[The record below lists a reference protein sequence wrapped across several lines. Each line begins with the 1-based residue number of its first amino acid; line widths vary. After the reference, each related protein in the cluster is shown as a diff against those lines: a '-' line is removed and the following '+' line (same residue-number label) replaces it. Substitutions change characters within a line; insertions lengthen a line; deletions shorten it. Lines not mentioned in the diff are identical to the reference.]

1 MFESLED
8 AWRTEAGHGQACERR
23 GLGPPAQGRLG
34 RPRPG
39 HHARG
44 QAEVPRPRE
53 VLQGPPAPEHD
64 RGHPP
69 RSAIRARQRRHA
81 QEDAHKAAGEKWR
94 DSDPVLTTRNG
105 TPIEPRDFNRAFAA
119 HRRRAGVPTTCVHDT
134 RHTRAS
140 LLAALDVHPRVAMR
154 ILRHSQI
161 SMARTSTRG
170 SRLRKLAKHL
180 TGSTRAS
187 TARTRHILPP
197 SPQGPSGSPEGPYSH
212 ARAFVHS
219 HEGMPEWPLRQF
231 QWPLFVI

>member
-1 MFESLED
+1 M
-8 AWRTEAGHGQACERR
+8 
-23 GLGPPAQGRLG
+23 
-34 RPRPG
+34 
-39 HHARG
+39 
-44 QAEVPRPRE
+44 PRPRE

-94 DSDPVLTTRNG
+94 DSDLVLTTRNG

-119 HRRRAGVPTTCVHDT
+119 HRRRAGVPTTRVHDT

-161 SMARTSTRG
+161 SMAMDVYTRIPAPETRKALDRLNESLNGSNQTYLAPFTSRPFGITR
-170 SRLRKLAKHL
+170 
-180 TGSTRAS
+180 RA
-187 TARTRHILPP
+187 
-197 SPQGPSGSPEGPYSH
+197 
-212 ARAFVHS
+212 
-219 HEGMPEWPLRQF
+219 
-231 QWPLFVI
+231 LFACKSLCS